1 MTDKKLTMLMSLL
14 FSGAL
19 PHKKNEYGKTFLET
33 SPIRNKLC
41 TKISDSTDL
50 WIQKQWNDKNLRESW
65 FMLKDDEVLITLWKR
80 FKLLGPTEEI
90 FEFHN
95 ILSSIAVIWTYKN
108 YLQTFFQ
115 DYVAT
120 VSKYFSYDLGKIKSS
135 CQKYLDSE
143 VLSLFCDKVHESL
156 NDFQIQDIM
165 DRLMVGELELVKSFC
180 HNTPIR
186 SKLCT
191 RIIESS
197 DEWAINFWKNRNFIE
212 IWILYEGSDELLRSV
227 FKRMGSINQP
237 IGDPISI
244 ANRCV
249 FISLV

>member
-1 MTDKKLTMLMSLL
+1 MTDKKLTMFMSLL

-19 PHKKNEYGKTFLET
+19 PHEKNVYGKTFLET

-41 TKISDSTDL
+41 TQISDSTDI
-50 WIQKQWNDKNLRESW
+50 WIQKQWNDKDLRESW
-65 FMLKDDEVLITLWKR
+65 FMLKDDEVLITIWKR
-80 FKLLGPTEEI
+80 LKLCCIKEI
-90 FEFHN
+90 FNSDN
-95 ILSSIAVIWTYKN
+95 ILSSIAVIWKYKN
-108 YLQTFFQ
+108 YLQIFFQ

-165 DRLMVGELELVKSFC
+165 DRLMLGELELVKSFC

-197 DEWAINFWKNRNFIE
+197 DEWAINFWKNRKFIE

-227 FKRMGSINQP
+227 LKRMGSFNQP

-244 ANRCV
+244 ANRFV

>member
-19 PHKKNEYGKTFLET
+19 PHEKNEDGKTFLET

-41 TKISDSTDL
+41 TQISDSQDR
-50 WIQKQWNDKNLRESW
+50 WILKQWNDKILRESW
-65 FMLKDDEVLITLWKR
+65 IMLKDDEILITIWKR
-80 FKLLGPTEEI
+80 LKLIGPIEEA
-90 FEFHN
+90 FDFDN
-95 ILSSIAVIWTYKN
+95 ILSSIAVIWTNKN
-108 YLQTFFQ
+108 YLPSFFQ

-120 VSKYFSYDLGKIKSS
+120 VSKYFNYDLGQIKSS
-135 CQKYLDSE
+135 CQLYLDSE

-197 DEWAINFWKNRNFIE
+197 DEWAINFWKKRNFID
-212 IWILYEGSDELLRSV
+212 IWIHYEGSDELLRSV
-227 FKRMGSINQP
+227 LKRMGSINQS

-244 ANRCV
+244 ANRFV
-249 FISLV
+249 FISFV